1 MRSVCRVAFGAARR
15 GASKAAGPVSLVL
28 RLRPSVRILGV
39 GVRRGVVAD
48 RRTTRAFSGILYDD
62 TARNAPRLLQ
72 FRHTPGLERMNRA
85 SQPVRRTEAGP
96 GARLPRFGAGGT
108 PQGGSP
114 KSIPP
119 GRAWL
124 WFAVALL
131 LNFLLARYLLPGAA
145 PVTVPYT
152 FFKEE
157 VGKGNVEAI
166 YSRGETMTGRFR
178 GAVTYPPPESNAAA
192 NAKAPQPREPGVP
205 RRAAP
210 RTGTTF
216 ETTVPSWVGP
226 GLEQFLIEH
235 NVEISAEP
243 IAEGGGPLS
252 TLLFGFGP
260 ALLLI
265 AFYVWLFRRTAQQ
278 GGGLGG
284 GLLGIGKSR
293 ARRYDQESDT
303 KVTFDDV
310 AGIDEAENE
319 LVEIVDFLKDPPKYT
334 RLGGTAPKGV
344 LLVGAPG
351 TGKTLLA
358 KAVAGEAG
366 VPFFSMSAA
375 EFVEMIVGVGAA
387 RVRDLFKQARENAPA
402 IIFIDELDAIGRARG
417 PTAIGGA
424 SEQEQTLNQILTEMD
439 GFSSREGII
448 VLAATNQP
456 DVLDR
461 ALLRPGRFDR
471 RVVVN
476 LPDKAGREA
485 ILKVHTRKVPLA
497 PGASLSDMAAA
508 TPGFSGAELK
518 NLVNEAVLLAA
529 RRNQDKV
536 RQADFM
542 DALEKI
548 VLGPERPILLTRED
562 RERIAYHEG
571 GHAILGLVVPGAD
584 PVNRVTIVP
593 RGMALGV
600 TYQRPQTD
608 RYNYPEAYLRA
619 RIVGMLGGRAAE
631 EVIYG
636 TRTTGA
642 ENDIEQATQLARNM
656 VTRWGMS
663 EELGLVQL
671 AQRQNPYTGVAG
683 AFAGEKPFG
692 ERTAEA
698 IDDEVQRIIGDC
710 HEQAK
715 SLLRERRRELD
726 ALVQA
731 LLERETL
738 DQAEILAVTGLPA
751 PPESPA
757 ERANEA
763 VAVAQRS

>member
-1 MRSVCRVAFGAARR
+1 MKWTEWMAARR
-15 GASKAAGPVSLVL
+15 AEGAAPRGLRRVDRGSGASQT
-28 RLRPSVRILGV
+28 PSP
-39 GVRRGVVAD
+39 
-48 RRTTRAFSGILYDD
+48 
-62 TARNAPRLLQ
+62 AR
-72 FRHTPGLERMNRA
+72 
-85 SQPVRRTEAGP
+85 
-96 GARLPRFGAGGT
+96 
-108 PQGGSP
+108 
-114 KSIPP
+114 IPP
-119 GRAWL
+119 RRAWL
-124 WFAVALL
+124 WFAIALI
-131 LNFLLARYLLPGAA
+131 LNFLLARYLVPGAET
-145 PVTVPYT
+145 PLTVPYT
-152 FFKEE
+152 LFRDE
-157 VGKGNVEAI
+157 VVKGNVKAI
-166 YSRGETMTGRFR
+166 YSRGETMTGRF
-178 GAVTYPPPESNAAA
+178 AAPVTYPPAESTNAPASA
-192 NAKAPQPREPGVP
+192 PVPAPKARGIP
-205 RRAAP
+205 RRGPP
-210 RTGTTF
+210 RTSAIF
-216 ETTVPSWVGP
+216 ETTVPSFAGRD
-226 GLEQFLIEH
+226 LEQLLLAH

-243 IAEGGGPLS
+243 IAEAASPLS

-265 AFYVWLFRRTAQQ
+265 GFYVWLFRRTAQQ

-284 GLLGIGKSR
+284 GILGIGKSR
-293 ARRYDQESDT
+293 ARRYDQESDA
-303 KVTFDDV
+303 KVTFQDV

-319 LVEIVDFLKDPPKYT
+319 LIEIVDFLRDPPKYT

-476 LPDKAGREA
+476 LPDRKGREA
-485 ILKVHTRKVPLA
+485 ILAVHTRRVPLA
-497 PGASLSDMAAA
+497 PDASLDELAAA

-518 NLVNEAVLLAA
+518 NLVNEAALLGA
-529 RRNQDKV
+529 RRNEQSVGQK
-536 RQADFM
+536 DFL

-548 VLGPERPILLTRED
+548 VLGPARPILLSQAD

-584 PVNRVTIVP
+584 PVHRVTIVP
-593 RGMALGV
+593 RGQALGV
-600 TYQRPQTD
+600 TYQRPDSD
-608 RYNYPEAYLRA
+608 RYNYPESYLRA

-631 EVIYG
+631 EIVYG
-636 TRTTGA
+636 TKTTGA
-642 ENDIEQATQLARNM
+642 ESDIEQATALARRM

-663 EELGLVQL
+663 EKIGMVQL
-671 AQRQNPYTGVAG
+671 APRDNPYLGG
-683 AFAGEKPFG
+683 AEAYGASKPFS
-692 ERTAEA
+692 EETAEV
-698 IDDEVQRIIGDC
+698 IDAEVRRIIGEC
-710 HEQAK
+710 HAEALR
-715 SLLRERRRELD
+715 LLREHRK
-726 ALVQA
+726 ALGALAAA
-731 LLERETL
+731 LLDRETL
-738 DQAEILAVTGLPA
+738 NEEEILAVTGLKRAPTLEGGVGPLTGDTPA
-751 PPESPA
+751 NSLPPD
-757 ERANEA
+757 
-763 VAVAQRS
+763 